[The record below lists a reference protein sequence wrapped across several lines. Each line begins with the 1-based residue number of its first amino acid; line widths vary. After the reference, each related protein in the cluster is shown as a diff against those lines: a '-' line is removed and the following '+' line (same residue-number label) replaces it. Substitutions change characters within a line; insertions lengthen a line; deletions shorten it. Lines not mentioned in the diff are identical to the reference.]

1 MPTEHPTPI
10 PTLAPVDSP
19 FEADEVDVSNVGAD
33 LDEEEELSV
42 DDTLEDVFWAEAKSV
57 AWYRIETP

>member
-42 DDTLEDVFWAEAKSV
+42 DDTLEDVF
-57 AWYRIETP
+57 